1 MDDETGRRW
10 SIAAEA
16 NDVNGRYVPLVQGTF
31 DRSLAVPTGHSSI
44 WLRTA
49 AGFSTGN
56 LVDPFANFFFG
67 AFGNNWVDHRD
78 EKRYRD
84 VYSFPGASLNE
95 IAGRNFVKPMLEWN
109 LPPIRFTRAGKPGF
123 YASWAR
129 PAMFVGG
136 LVTNLDRPDE
146 RRTLGDAG
154 AQLDFRFGM
163 LSTLEL
169 TVSTGAAIAFEDG
182 HPPRREAMLSIKILK

>member
-1 MDDETGRRW
+1 MRRKRTTSTAGTCPSFRAR
-10 SIAAEA
+10 SIEA
-16 NDVNGRYVPLVQGTF
+16 WRFL
-31 DRSLAVPTGHSSI
+31 TGHSSI

-49 AGFSTGN
+49 AGFSTGDR
-56 LVDPFANFFFG
+56 VDPFANFFFG

-109 LPPIRFTRAGKPGF
+109 LPPIRFTRVGKPGF

-129 PAMFVGG
+129 PSIFVGG
-136 LVTNLDRPDE
+136 LVTNLDLADE

-154 AQLDFRFGM
+154 AQLDFRFGL

-182 HPPRREAMLSIKILK
+182 HAPRREAMLSIKILK